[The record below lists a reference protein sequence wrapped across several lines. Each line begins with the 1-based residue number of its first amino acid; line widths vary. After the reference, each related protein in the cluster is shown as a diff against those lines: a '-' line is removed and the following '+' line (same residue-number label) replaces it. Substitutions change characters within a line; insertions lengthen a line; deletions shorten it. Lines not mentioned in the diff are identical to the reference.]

1 MTSLQIPAVTLAGG
15 TQIPQLGVGT
25 YLIDPAD
32 TERVVSEAIETGYR
46 HIDTARLY
54 KNEAGVGAAVAAA
67 AAAGVARDELFIT
80 TKLWNSDQTRAASA
94 FEKSLDR
101 LGLERV
107 DLYLIHWPQPMFGE
121 ALAAWRSLIEIA
133 ESGRASAIG
142 VSNFEISDL
151 QQLIDETGVVP
162 AVNQIEAHPFHQRR
176 ELSAFCAEHG
186 IAIEAWG
193 PLARGRT
200 DLLERPEVL
209 AAAGAHGRTPAQVVL
224 RWHVQQGRIVFPK
237 TTRRERLIENA
248 GLFDFVLSEVE
259 MAAIDALEEGK
270 NLGPDPRTF
279 DGR

>member
-1 MTSLQIPAVTLAGG
+1 MTQLHIPNITLTGG
-15 TQIPQLGVGT
+15 GAIPQLGVGT
-25 YLIDPAD
+25 YLIEPGD
-32 TERVVSEAIETGYR
+32 TERVVSEAFEVGYR
-46 HIDTARLY
+46 HIDTASLY
-54 KNEAGVGAAVAAA
+54 NNEEGVGAAVAAS
-67 AAAGVARDELFIT
+67 GLPREDLFIT
-80 TKLWNSDQTRAASA
+80 TKLWNSDQTRATAA
-94 FEKSLDR
+94 FEESLDR
-101 LGLERV
+101 LGLDRV

-121 ALAAWRSLIEIA
+121 ALGAWRELIEIA
-133 ESGRASAIG
+133 ASGRATAIG

-162 AVNQIEAHPFHQRR
+162 AVNQIEAHPFHQRS

-209 AAAGAHGRTPAQVVL
+209 AAAQTHSRTPAQIVL
-224 RWHVQQGRIVFPK
+224 RWHVQQDRIIFPK
-237 TTRRERLIENA
+237 TTRRERLLENA
-248 GLFDFVLSEVE
+248 QLFDFSLSEAE

>member
-1 MTSLQIPAVTLAGG
+1 MTQLHIPNITLTGG
-15 TQIPQLGVGT
+15 GAIPQLGVGT
-25 YLIDPAD
+25 YLIEPGD
-32 TERVVSEAIETGYR
+32 TERVVSEAFEVGYR
-46 HIDTARLY
+46 HIDTASLY
-54 KNEAGVGAAVAAA
+54 NNEEGVGAAVAAS
-67 AAAGVARDELFIT
+67 GLPREDLFIT
-80 TKLWNSDQTRAASA
+80 TKLWNSDQTRATAA
-94 FEKSLDR
+94 FEESLDR
-101 LGLERV
+101 LGLDRV

-121 ALAAWRSLIEIA
+121 ALGAWRELIEIA
-133 ESGRASAIG
+133 ASGRATAIG

-162 AVNQIEAHPFHQRR
+162 AVNQIEAHPFHQRS

-209 AAAGAHGRTPAQVVL
+209 AAAQAHSRTPAQIVL
-224 RWHVQQGRIVFPK
+224 RWHVQQDRIIFPK
-237 TTRRERLIENA
+237 TTRRERLLENA
-248 GLFDFVLSEVE
+248 QLFDFSLSEAE